1 MQYNS
6 NILNSTYQRE
16 NQEIKP
22 QRKKFE
28 DLTLMDSF
36 LFDAAT
42 EKPENAAIIAKV
54 IIERTTKR
62 KVKKLVVETQKELK
76 GININKHGIRMDV
89 YTTEINESTNG
100 DEITC
105 VYDIEPNNYEDKDV
119 ARRNRFY
126 QSLIDSKLLPSDTPY
141 SSLPDMISIWILPY
155 DPFDDNRMV
164 YTVKNIVTE
173 NNQLVYNDGVTKIF
187 LYTKGTKGGSKELK
201 ELLTFLENPIYDN
214 AMDEELLQILNIVDS
229 IKGNSKERGRY
240 MGLMG
245 YLDYEIRDARK
256 AAFDEGHAEG
266 LAVGHAEGLAE
277 GHAEGLIE
285 GQIQGSINTC
295 KFMKVERN
303 VAKAA
308 IIEQFAISEEVAE
321 KYLNK
326 YWNE

>member
-1 MQYNS
+1 
-6 NILNSTYQRE
+6 
-16 NQEIKP
+16 
-22 QRKKFE
+22 
-28 DLTLMDSF
+28 
-36 LFDAAT
+36 
-42 EKPENAAIIAKV
+42 
-54 IIERTTKR
+54 
-62 KVKKLVVETQKELK
+62 
-76 GININKHGIRMDV
+76 
-89 YTTEINESTNG
+89 
-100 DEITC
+100 
-105 VYDIEPNNYEDKDV
+105 
-119 ARRNRFY
+119 
-126 QSLIDSKLLPSDTPY
+126 
-141 SSLPDMISIWILPY
+141 
-155 DPFDDNRMV
+155 MV

-266 LAVGHAEGLAE
+266 LAVGHAEGLAVGHAEGLAE